1 MSWLPN
7 TNATIAPY
15 NFWKMEW
22 ESNEQGSLI
31 FINIMLSDSF
41 RRKEKCNALPWRYVY
56 FFKEKKVLTSLLH
69 CSSKHTDS
77 GFNKKHSE
85 SEMRTIESRIRIS
98 RIV

>member
-31 FINIMLSDSF
+31 FINIMLIDSF
-41 RRKEKCNALPWRYVY
+41 RRQ
-56 FFKEKKVLTSLLH
+56 
-69 CSSKHTDS
+69 
-77 GFNKKHSE
+77 
-85 SEMRTIESRIRIS
+85 
-98 RIV
+98 